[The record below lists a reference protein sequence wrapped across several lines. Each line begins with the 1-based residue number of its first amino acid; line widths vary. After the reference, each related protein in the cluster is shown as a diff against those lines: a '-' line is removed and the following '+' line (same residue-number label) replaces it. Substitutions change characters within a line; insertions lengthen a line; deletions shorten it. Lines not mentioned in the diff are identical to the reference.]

1 MSERRSVEIIK
12 KDILTHLEKVM
23 DPELDM
29 DIINLG
35 LVYEIE
41 LDNDNN
47 CNVQMTLTTMG
58 CPLTGVLSDLVEDA
72 LKPVQEIKKV
82 TVQFIWSPAW
92 SIERMSR
99 YAKMALGVH

>member
-1 MSERRSVEIIK
+1 MAERRNIEIIK
-12 KDILTHLEKVM
+12 QDILAHLEKVM

-58 CPLTGVLSDLVEDA
+58 CPLTGILSDLVEEA
-72 LKPVQEIKKV
+72 LKPILEIQKV

-92 SIERMSR
+92 SIDRMSR

>member
-1 MSERRSVEIIK
+1 MSERRSAEIIK
-12 KDILTHLEKVM
+12 QDILEHLEKVI

-35 LVYEIE
+35 LVYEVE
-41 LDNDNN
+41 LDNNN
-47 CNVQMTLTTMG
+47 YCNVQMTLTTMG
-58 CPLTGVLSDLVEDA
+58 CPLTGVLSDLVEEA
-72 LKPVQEIKKV
+72 LKPIVEIQKV

-92 SIERMSR
+92 SIQRMSR

>member
-1 MSERRSVEIIK
+1 MSERRSAEIIK

-58 CPLTGVLSDLVEDA
+58 CPLTGVLSELVEDA